1 MGLTSMTVS
10 SVAARSLPFV
20 IVFLLMLNATAGFWY
35 CKGHA
40 SAEGVMAGLHLPGH
54 MGCPPGSHDA
64 LPVTE
69 RGTDPAASR
78 SAARLQHPIPIEN
91 RGLAGAASRF

>member
-1 MGLTSMTVS
+1 MTVS

-54 MGCPPGSHDA
+54 IGCPPGSHDA
-64 LPVTE
+64 VPLAE
-69 RGTDPAASR
+69 RGIDPAASR
-78 SAARLQHPIPIEN
+78 SAARWQQPIPIDN
-91 RGLAGAASRF
+91 RGLVGAASVLGHPAR